1 MYNDLFSIGGLTIH
15 GYGLMIGIGILA
27 AYLTAEKRVKKS
39 GLDSDHIFP
48 LLIWG
53 CGFGLV
59 SAKLLYFLTIF
70 EDIKKNPSLLLN
82 VSEGFVVYGGILG
95 GIAAG
100 YVYCRIKKIGFF
112 TYLDQIIPSISLA
125 QGVGRLGCLL
135 AGCGYGAPYKGPVS
149 IVFHTSQFAPN
160 GISLFPTQII
170 SSVFDFLLFMVLSVI
185 AGKNHRQGRVTAFYL
200 IFYSVGRFLIEFY
213 RGDLIRGTVG
223 TLSTSQFISLF
234 VTAAG
239 FFLLWKSGHKTTENN
254 E

>member
-1 MYNDLFSIGGLTIH
+1 MYNDLFSIGSFTFH

-27 AYLTAEKRVKKS
+27 ACFTAENRVKKS
-39 GLDSDHIFP
+39 GLDSEHIFP

-70 EDIKKNPSLLLN
+70 DDIKKDPSLLL
-82 VSEGFVVYGGILG
+82 SLSGGFVVYGGIFG

-100 YVYCRIKKIGFF
+100 YVYCRIKKISFF
-112 TYLDQIIPSISLA
+112 SYLDQIVPSISLA
-125 QGVGRLGCLL
+125 QGFGRLGCLL
-135 AGCGYGAPYKGPVS
+135 AGCCYGTPYKGPLS

-160 GISLFPTQII
+160 EISLFPAQII
-170 SSVFDFLLFMVLSVI
+170 SSVFDFLLFIVLSVI
-185 AGKNHRQGRVTAFYL
+185 AGKNRTQGRVTAFYL
-200 IFYSVGRFLIEFY
+200 IFYSIGRFLVEFY

-234 VTAAG
+234 VASAG
-239 FFLLWKSGHKTTENN
+239 CFLLWKSWHKTNENK
-254 E
+254 

>member
-1 MYNDLFSIGGLTIH
+1 MYNDLFSIGNFTFH

-27 AYLTAEKRVKKS
+27 AYLTAESRVKKS

-70 EDIKKNPSLLLN
+70 DDIRKDPSLLLN
-82 VSEGFVVYGGILG
+82 LSGGFVVYGGIFG

-100 YVYCRIKKIGFF
+100 YIYCRMKKISFF
-112 TYLDQIIPSISLA
+112 SYLDQIVPSISLA
-125 QGVGRLGCLL
+125 QGFGRMGCLL
-135 AGCGYGAPYKGPVS
+135 AGCCYGAPYKGPLS

-160 GISLFPTQII
+160 DISLFPTQIF
-170 SSVFDFLLFMVLSVI
+170 SSVFDFLLFIVLSLI
-185 AGKNHRQGRVTAFYL
+185 AGKNRKQGRVTALYM
-200 IFYSVGRFLIEFY
+200 IFYSIGRFLIEFY
-213 RGDLIRGTVG
+213 RGDLIRGNVG

-234 VTAAG
+234 VAAAG
-239 FFLLWKSGHKTTENN
+239 CFLLWKSSRKTSEIQ
-254 E
+254 